1 MSIQTSHEGR
11 LFETRNDIDR
21 DARIR
26 IVESLN
32 QTLADTTDLM
42 TQVKHAHWNV
52 KGPQF
57 QPLHELFDDQ
67 AAMFADHADVVAER
81 ATALG
86 GHAMGTARMAA
97 DDSRL
102 SEYPEDALDGL
113 ECVEALADR
122 FATHG
127 EHLRAGIEMAQDA
140 GDEDTADLYIDLS
153 RDVDKQLWFLEAHL
167 QDDGTVEET
176 GISAAEHA

>member
-1 MSIQTSHEGR
+1 MAIQTSHEGR

-21 DARIR
+21 ETRIAV
-26 IVESLN
+26 VEALN

-67 AAMFADHADVVAER
+67 AAMLADHADVVAER

-102 SEYPEDALDGL
+102 PEYPAEAIDGMD
-113 ECVEALADR
+113 CVEALADR
-122 FATHG
+122 FALHG
-127 EHLRAGIEMAQDA
+127 EQLRAGIEMAGDA
-140 GDEDTADLYIDLS
+140 GDEDTVDLYVDLS
-153 RDVDKQLWFLEAHL
+153 RDVDKQLWFLESHL
-167 QDDGTVEET
+167 QGDGAVEET
-176 GISAAEHA
+176 GVTAAGHD